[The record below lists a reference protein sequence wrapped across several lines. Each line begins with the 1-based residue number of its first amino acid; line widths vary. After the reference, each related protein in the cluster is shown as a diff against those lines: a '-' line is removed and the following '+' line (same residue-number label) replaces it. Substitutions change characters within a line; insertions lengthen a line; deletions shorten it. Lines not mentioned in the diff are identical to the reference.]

1 MSFAFALLVYT
12 MGIFIII
19 ALGSSTGMHLWQT
32 ILVLLVGLFIAL
44 VGGFG
49 LYVWGRE
56 SS

>member
-1 MSFAFALLVYT
+1 MNFAFALLVYT

-44 VGGFG
+44 VGGVG
-49 LYVWGRE
+49 LYVSGRQP
-56 SS
+56 